1 MKSNSDGLMIDGIVG
16 YIDRDNIDTDQIIPT
31 EYLKSI
37 KKFGFEDYLFDGWR
51 YHDDGRLGIKKEE
64 REINEDFILNKTPFN
79 ESKILLARDNFG
91 CGSSREHAVWALR
104 DFGIKAVIASSFGDI
119 SSNVGLLVGSGL
131 KKNPMTCAHQI
142 LDELNKNDLKNI
154 KSITVTKPGFIN
166 FFIEDS
172 FYQNYIGT
180 INSLKSKFGRSS
192 IGKGKKANVEFV
204 SANPTGPL
212 TVGHGRN
219 AVIGDTVSNILVWNG
234 FDVTREFTQK
244 IWQDCSSHK
253 FLYVLSKNI

>member
-51 YHDDGRLGIKKEE
+51 YHDDGRLGVKKEE
-64 REINEDFILNKTPFN
+64 REINEDFILNIAPFN

-119 SSNVGLLVGSGL
+119 FYNNCFKNGVLPIQLQKDQIEELFQKIKDEILELSVDLQKRIITIGDKELSFDVEDHLIDRIIYGLDDV
-131 KKNPMTCAHQI
+131 
-142 LDELNKNDLKNI
+142 D
-154 KSITVTKPGFIN
+154 IT
-166 FFIEDS
+166 
-172 FYQNYIGT
+172 
-180 INSLKSKFGRSS
+180 LKSKDKIFNFEKNR
-192 IGKGKKANVEFV
+192 KE
-204 SANPTGPL
+204 
-212 TVGHGRN
+212 
-219 AVIGDTVSNILVWNG
+219 
-234 FDVTREFTQK
+234 TRPWIFINE
-244 IWQDCSSHK
+244 
-253 FLYVLSKNI
+253 